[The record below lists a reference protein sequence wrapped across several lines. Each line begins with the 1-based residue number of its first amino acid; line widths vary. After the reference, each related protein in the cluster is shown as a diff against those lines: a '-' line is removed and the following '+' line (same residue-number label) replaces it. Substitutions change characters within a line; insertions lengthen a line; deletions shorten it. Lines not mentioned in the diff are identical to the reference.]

1 MQFIINTFCLVYVL
15 GGMTMLTSFYVQNTS
30 NDGAPLTMA
39 SMANPVGKPDADPLR
54 TGEPARAMIKRRE
67 GLRLEAYRGPG
78 GHMLIGY
85 GHALD
90 VEPGM
95 SISEAEADKLFE
107 QDLRVIEKRLGQI
120 VDVTVSD
127 NEFGALVSLAYNIG
141 TGALAQ
147 SNVVRELNAGNRIAA
162 ADAFLSWNKISQAG
176 ELIPSKY
183 LTDARSQE
191 RKLFLGEYDQAEL
204 VR

>member
-15 GGMTMLTSFYVQNTS
+15 GGMTMLTSFYIQNTAP
-30 NDGAPLTMA
+30 DGTPLTMA
-39 SMANPVGKPDADPLR
+39 RVADPIAKPEFLSLR
-54 TGEPARAMIKRRE
+54 TGERALTMIKRRE
-67 GLRLEAYRGPG
+67 GLRLDAYRGPG

-95 SISEAEADKLFE
+95 SISEAEANKLFE
-107 QDLRVIEKRLGQI
+107 EDLRIIEKRLSQI
-120 VDVTVSD
+120 VGITVSD

-162 ADAFLSWNKISQAG
+162 ADAFLSWDKTSQAG

-183 LTDARSQE
+183 LADARSQE
-191 RKLFLGEYDQAEL
+191 RKLFLGEYDQAGF